1 MKPIYLILILFVL
14 SSCDCIQEIDLF
26 VIDKDS
32 GLPINVVKVSD
43 SKSQINLRNTQG
55 QFNYY
60 NISGGIGGC
69 PDYILKFEKS
79 GYVTQSIKYSSSSNS
94 DTVFLE
100 VDSNLKSFPFKNQL
114 KKELNKWIQY
124 KKNTLGEFDFSK
136 FKKVSEQPYSEY
148 SVKVTPSA
156 DYLNLYKNFL
166 FTSKDSAKILDI
178 YSQKI
183 ALEET
188 VSGNLQALYAV
199 DSEIFYFD
207 LINGTRNRVLFGGYY
222 YNFDDA
228 IWISNNEFLVVGNI
242 QEDSSNE
249 LSIWYANIDSKQLIR
264 YSQIVDRKSEM
275 EDDYLTE
282 IKFKGVNL
290 YLDDQ

>member
-32 GLPINVVKVSD
+32 GLPINGVKVSD
-43 SKSQINLRNTQG
+43 SKSQINLTNTQG

-124 KKNTLGEFDFSK
+124 KKNTLGEFDFS
-136 FKKVSEQPYSEY
+136 
-148 SVKVTPSA
+148 
-156 DYLNLYKNFL
+156 
-166 FTSKDSAKILDI
+166 
-178 YSQKI
+178 
-183 ALEET
+183 
-188 VSGNLQALYAV
+188 
-199 DSEIFYFD
+199 
-207 LINGTRNRVLFGGYY
+207 
-222 YNFDDA
+222 
-228 IWISNNEFLVVGNI
+228 
-242 QEDSSNE
+242 
-249 LSIWYANIDSKQLIR
+249 
-264 YSQIVDRKSEM
+264 
-275 EDDYLTE
+275 
-282 IKFKGVNL
+282 
-290 YLDDQ
+290 

>member
-1 MKPIYLILILFVL
+1 M
-14 SSCDCIQEIDLF
+14 
-26 VIDKDS
+26 
-32 GLPINVVKVSD
+32 
-43 SKSQINLRNTQG
+43 
-55 QFNYY
+55 
-60 NISGGIGGC
+60 
-69 PDYILKFEKS
+69 
-79 GYVTQSIKYSSSSNS
+79 
-94 DTVFLE
+94 
-100 VDSNLKSFPFKNQL
+100 
-114 KKELNKWIQY
+114 
-124 KKNTLGEFDFSK
+124 
-136 FKKVSEQPYSEY
+136 
-148 SVKVTPSA
+148 
-156 DYLNLYKNFL
+156 